1 MQNPACPVKYALWV
15 LVVVSVPVNID
26 QKDGLVQLAVGSQG
40 TYNLRFGRPAAC
52 RDLIPDSFD
61 ILWASMVTSSHT
73 YCPLFAISHTIVAT
87 HFLDKAMN

>member
-1 MQNPACPVKYALWV
+1 M
-15 LVVVSVPVNID
+15 VVSVPVNID

-61 ILWASMVTSSHT
+61 ILWASMVSWYVIP